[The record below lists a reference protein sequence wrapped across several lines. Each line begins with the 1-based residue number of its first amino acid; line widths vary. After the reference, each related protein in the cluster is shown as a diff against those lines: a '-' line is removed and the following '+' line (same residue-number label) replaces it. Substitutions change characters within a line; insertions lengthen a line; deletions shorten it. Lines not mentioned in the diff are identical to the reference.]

1 MYLYSKSTFFHRNLD
16 KNAFIEYYYTRMKN
30 KIKLISY
37 LLIFNVLALAITLV
51 WMTLMTPIYIIKAGY
66 TCFMD
71 IFTPIL
77 NSNKEAWNFAHHLNE
92 KEPTEEKKN
101 TNSVP
106 EWFK

>member
-1 MYLYSKSTFFHRNLD
+1 
-16 KNAFIEYYYTRMKN
+16 MKN

-71 IFTPIL
+71 IFTSIM
-77 NSNKEAWNFAHHLNE
+77 NTNKEAWNFVPHLE
-92 KEPTEEKKN
+92 QKRPTEGKETK
-101 TNSVP
+101 TETP
-106 EWFK
+106 GWLQ